1 MRTERWARYAGTGLG
16 VVGGFV
22 LGYAMV
28 RTGEIKPPAS
38 AIWNSRAT
46 PIREISRMAST

>member
-1 MRTERWARYAGTGLG
+1 MRTERWARWAGTGLG
-16 VVGGFV
+16 VVGGFI

-38 AIWNSRAT
+38 ASG
-46 PIREISRMAST
+46 ASKTRPV